1 MIFEF
6 YKYQATGND
15 FIIIDDREELFD
27 IDDCNLIKSLCER
40 KMGVGADGLI
50 LLRNHKNYDFE
61 MIYFNSDGNQS
72 TLCGNGARCIVSF
85 ANTLDII
92 SSKSTFLA
100 IDGIHQANIYDKS
113 VSIKFNDIKSIQF
126 DNGNYIVDS
135 GSPHFITFKDNI
147 ENLDVKG
154 EGRSIRN
161 MDKFS
166 KDGINVNFVS
176 LGNSIRIRT
185 YERGVEDEN
194 LSCGTGAVASA
205 IFLKDL
211 ALVDNINIDI
221 LMKGGLLT
229 VDFIIK
235 ETTYSE
241 IWLTGSVNM
250 VFKGVYNN
258 FD

>member
-15 FIIIDDREELFD
+15 FIIIDDREELFE
-27 IDDCNLIKSLCER
+27 IDDSNLIKSLCER

-50 LLRNHKNYDFE
+50 LLRNHNSYDFE

-147 ENLDVKG
+147 ENLDVEG

-166 KDGINVNFVS
+166 RDGINVNFVS
-176 LGNSIRIRT
+176 LGDSIRIRT
-185 YERGVEDEN
+185 YERGVESET
-194 LSCGTGAVASA
+194 LSCGTGAVAASIA
-205 IFLKDL
+205 LFYSGLFEDNEVDL
-211 ALVDNINIDI
+211 QTN
-221 LMKGGLLT
+221 GGLLSVT
-229 VDFIIK
+229 FDEFNGVFK
-235 ETTYSE
+235 N
-241 IWLTGSVNM
+241 IWLTGEANL
-250 VFKGVYNN
+250 VYIGE
-258 FD
+258 FEC

>member
-27 IDDCNLIKSLCER
+27 IDDSNLIKSLCER

-100 IDGIHQANIYDKS
+100 IDGLHQANIYDKS
-113 VSIKFNDIKSIQF
+113 VSIKFNDIKTIQI

-147 ENLDVKG
+147 ENLDVES

-166 KDGINVNFVS
+166 RDGINVNFVS
-176 LGNSIRIRT
+176 LGDSIRIRT
-185 YERGVEDEN
+185 YERGVESET
-194 LSCGTGAVASA
+194 LSCGTGAVAASIA
-205 IFLKDL
+205 LFFSGLFEDNEVDL
-211 ALVDNINIDI
+211 QTN
-221 LMKGGLLT
+221 GGLLSVT
-229 VDFIIK
+229 FDEFNGVFK
-235 ETTYSE
+235 N
-241 IWLTGSVNM
+241 IWLTGEANL
-250 VFKGVYNN
+250 VYIGE
-258 FD
+258 FEC

>member
-15 FIIIDDREELFD
+15 FIIIDDREELFE
-27 IDDCNLIKSLCER
+27 IDDSNLIKSLCER

-50 LLRNHKNYDFE
+50 LLRNHNSYDFE

-85 ANTLDII
+85 ANTLDLI

-147 ENLDVKG
+147 ENLDVEN

-161 MDKFS
+161 MNKFS
-166 KDGINVNFVS
+166 RDGINVNFVS
-176 LGNSIRIRT
+176 LGDSIRIRT
-185 YERGVEDEN
+185 YERGVESET
-194 LSCGTGAVASA
+194 LSCGTGAVAASIA
-205 IFLKDL
+205 LFYSGLFEDNEVDL
-211 ALVDNINIDI
+211 QTN
-221 LMKGGLLT
+221 GGLLSVT
-229 VDFIIK
+229 FDEFNGVFK
-235 ETTYSE
+235 N
-241 IWLTGSVNM
+241 IWLTGEANL
-250 VFKGVYNN
+250 VYIGE
-258 FD
+258 FEC

>member
-27 IDDCNLIKSLCER
+27 IDDSNLIKSLCER

-50 LLRNHKNYDFE
+50 LLRNHNSYDFE

-100 IDGIHQANIYDKS
+100 IDGLHQANIYDKS
-113 VSIKFNDIKSIQF
+113 VSIKFNDIKTIQF

-147 ENLDVKG
+147 ENLDVES

-161 MDKFS
+161 MGKFS

-185 YERGVEDEN
+185 YERGVESET
-194 LSCGTGAVASA
+194 LSCGTGAVAASIA
-205 IFLKDL
+205 LFHSGFFEDNEVDL
-211 ALVDNINIDI
+211 QTN
-221 LMKGGLLT
+221 GGLLSVT
-229 VDFIIK
+229 FDEFNGVFK
-235 ETTYSE
+235 N
-241 IWLTGSVNM
+241 IWLTGEANL
-250 VFKGVYNN
+250 VYIGE
-258 FD
+258 FEC

>member
-27 IDDCNLIKSLCER
+27 IDDSNLIKSLCER

-50 LLRNHKNYDFE
+50 LLRNHNSYDFE

-147 ENLDVKG
+147 ENLDVEN

-166 KDGINVNFVS
+166 RDGINVNFVS
-176 LGNSIRIRT
+176 LGDSIRIRT
-185 YERGVEDEN
+185 YERGVESET
-194 LSCGTGAVASA
+194 LSCGTGAVAASIA
-205 IFLKDL
+205 LFYSGLFEDNEVDL
-211 ALVDNINIDI
+211 QTN
-221 LMKGGLLT
+221 GGLLSVT
-229 VDFIIK
+229 FDEFNGVFK
-235 ETTYSE
+235 N
-241 IWLTGSVNM
+241 IWLTGEANL
-250 VFKGVYNN
+250 VYIGE
-258 FD
+258 FEC

>member
-27 IDDCNLIKSLCER
+27 IDDSNLIKSLCER

-50 LLRNHKNYDFE
+50 LLRNHNSYDFE

-100 IDGIHQANIYDKS
+100 IDGLHQANIYDKS
-113 VSIKFNDIKSIQF
+113 VSIKFNDIKTIQI

-147 ENLDVKG
+147 ENLDVES

-161 MDKFS
+161 MGKFS

-185 YERGVEDEN
+185 YERGVESET
-194 LSCGTGAVASA
+194 LSCGTGAVAASIA
-205 IFLKDL
+205 LFHSGLFEDNEVDL
-211 ALVDNINIDI
+211 QTN
-221 LMKGGLLT
+221 GGLLSVT
-229 VDFIIK
+229 FDEFNGVFK
-235 ETTYSE
+235 N
-241 IWLTGSVNM
+241 IWLTGEANL
-250 VFKGVYNN
+250 VYIGE
-258 FD
+258 FEC

>member
-15 FIIIDDREELFD
+15 FIIIDDREELFN
-27 IDDCNLIKSLCER
+27 IDDSNLIKSLCER

-50 LLRNHKNYDFE
+50 LLRNHNSYDFE

-147 ENLDVKG
+147 ENLDVEN

-166 KDGINVNFVS
+166 RDGINVNFVS
-176 LGNSIRIRT
+176 LGDSIRIRT
-185 YERGVEDEN
+185 YERGVESET
-194 LSCGTGAVASA
+194 LSCGTGAVAASIA
-205 IFLKDL
+205 LFYSGLFEDNEVDL
-211 ALVDNINIDI
+211 QTN
-221 LMKGGLLT
+221 GGLLSVT
-229 VDFIIK
+229 FDEFNGVFK
-235 ETTYSE
+235 N
-241 IWLTGSVNM
+241 IWLTGEANL
-250 VFKGVYNN
+250 VYIGE
-258 FD
+258 FEC

>member
-27 IDDCNLIKSLCER
+27 IDDSNLIKSLCER

-50 LLRNHKNYDFE
+50 LLRNHNSYDFE
-61 MIYFNSDGNQS
+61 MVYFNSDGNQS

-92 SSKSTFLA
+92 SNKSTFLA
-100 IDGIHQANIYDKS
+100 IDGLHQANIYDKS
-113 VSIKFNDIKSIQF
+113 VSIKFNDIKTIQI

-147 ENLDVKG
+147 ENLDVES

-161 MDKFS
+161 W
-166 KDGINVNFVS
+166 IS
-176 LGNSIRIRT
+176 LVKMG
-185 YERGVEDEN
+185 
-194 LSCGTGAVASA
+194 
-205 IFLKDL
+205 
-211 ALVDNINIDI
+211 
-221 LMKGGLLT
+221 
-229 VDFIIK
+229 
-235 ETTYSE
+235 
-241 IWLTGSVNM
+241 
-250 VFKGVYNN
+250 
-258 FD
+258 

>member
-15 FIIIDDREELFD
+15 FIIIDDREELFE
-27 IDDCNLIKSLCER
+27 IDDSNLIKSLCER

-50 LLRNHKNYDFE
+50 LLRNHNSYDFE

-85 ANTLDII
+85 ANTMDII

-113 VSIKFNDIKSIQF
+113 VSIKFNDIKSIQI

-147 ENLDVKG
+147 ENLDVES

-161 MDKFS
+161 MDKFTR
-166 KDGINVNFVS
+166 DGINVNFVS
-176 LGNSIRIRT
+176 LGDSIRIRT
-185 YERGVEDEN
+185 YERGVESET
-194 LSCGTGAVASA
+194 LSCGTGAVAASIA
-205 IFLKDL
+205 LFYSGLFEDNEVDL
-211 ALVDNINIDI
+211 QTN
-221 LMKGGLLT
+221 GGLLSVT
-229 VDFIIK
+229 FDEFNGVFK
-235 ETTYSE
+235 N
-241 IWLTGSVNM
+241 IWLTGEANL
-250 VFKGVYNN
+250 VYIGE
-258 FD
+258 FEC